1 MSCVYL
7 DYVEKDI
14 AIHRSGL
21 GVTAGSCS
29 WRTLPSATAFVF
41 IEDIKVSSR

>member
-14 AIHRSGL
+14 AVHRSGL
-21 GVTAGSCS
+21 GVTAGSPVPEN
-29 WRTLPSATAFVF
+29 TSATAFVF
-41 IEDIKVSSR
+41 IEDIKVSS